1 MASSGDERDDGRH
14 RVAWASE
21 RVYRALIRAYPQE
34 VRRRYAEEMVLY
46 FGDLCREEW
55 HSGGPMAMALLWA
68 RTLPD
73 LILSALKERGAVLPM
88 NAYMPVAPA
97 IVTRWG
103 AKCALVG
110 GSLGVS
116 YFFLYPL
123 LLGALM
129 SILTEAFPYGSDPF
143 TMFFM
148 PSLLFGA
155 LSLSSLGLLGLYGAV
170 VARSGRPG
178 LLAGTG
184 ALFSAGSAVLWLATS
199 VYFPIYMLA
208 SSGSALFAPFEWVW
222 NTGTFVIP
230 VAMLLWFL
238 GFLLLGIAA
247 FRQPLPAR
255 LHLLPLALFALIVS
269 SYLLGGYYWVPFGKT
284 KAILLWFVG
293 FLLLGITTVREPLPV
308 RLRVLPLA
316 LFAFIVPSY
325 SLGHYF
331 TFAAAGPSGTE
342 TIVMGLAQSL
352 PFVGIVLL
360 GWVLLKAYD
369 DVDEPLAVSG
379 ASAESV
385 GAPRVRAR
393 SVGRTTS
400 GAWGAA
406 RSATTSGAK
415 VATQEKELLEAI
427 RRLGEITVAQAA
439 LETSL
444 SVEEADRML
453 SALAARGH
461 LHVHVDGARMIYSLW
476 ESDG

>member
-14 RVAWASE
+14 RDAWASE

-55 HSGGPMAMALLWA
+55 HSGGPKALALLWA

-73 LILSALKERGAVLPM
+73 LIFSALKERGAVLPS
-88 NAYMPVAPA
+88 NAYLPVEPA

-103 AKCALVG
+103 ATCALVG
-110 GSLGVS
+110 GSLGVCH
-116 YFFLYPL
+116 FFLYPL
-123 LLGALM
+123 LRGALM
-129 SILTEAFPYGSDPF
+129 SILTGDVSYGSDPF
-143 TMFFM
+143 TMYFM

-155 LSLSSLGLLGLYGAV
+155 LSLSSLGLFGLYGAV
-170 VARSGRPG
+170 VARAGRPG

-222 NTGTFVIP
+222 NTGTFAIP
-230 VAMLLWFL
+230 VAMFFWFV

-247 FRQPLPAR
+247 FRQPLPVR
-255 LHLLPLALFALIVS
+255 VRLLPLALFALIVS

-284 KAILLWFVG
+284 KALLLWFVG
-293 FLLLGITTVREPLPV
+293 FLLLGITTVRQPLPV

-316 LFAFIVPSY
+316 LFALIVPSY

-342 TIVMGLAQSL
+342 TSVMGLAQSL

-385 GAPRVRAR
+385 GAARGRAR

-400 GAWGAA
+400 GAC
-406 RSATTSGAK
+406 SATTSGAK
-415 VATQEKELLEAI
+415 AATQEKELLEAI
-427 RRLGEITVAQAA
+427 RRLREITVAQAA

-461 LHVHVDGARMIYSLW
+461 LHVHVDGARIIYSLW